1 MMLAMRA
8 TKIFLLTAVLLVA
21 AGCSSHEK
29 PAIVP
34 PAQQP
39 APAAEATGE
48 TGWPTFV
55 DAFIE
60 ETLVARPDFAVE
72 LGRHEFDGQIADLS
86 REGIAAETARLEQA
100 LERARG
106 FRDAELDPAQ
116 RFEREYLVSYLEGQ
130 LFWLK
135 DALWHERSPLFYMG
149 PIDPS
154 IYLTRP
160 YAPLAERMQA
170 YTTLARNI
178 PRAVEQARAN
188 LRTPMPKT
196 YATLG
201 RDMTGNMAAFM
212 RKDVPGI
219 FAAVDDAG
227 LKAAMVEA
235 NEAAAAALDE
245 LARWFTAEEARGTAD
260 FALGPEMFS
269 RMLAATERVSVPLS
283 DLERIAREDLERNRA
298 ALASACAK
306 IAPRKTLAAC
316 VAQVSNEKPKQGPV
330 VRARA
335 QLDEIEKFLAASDLV
350 TIPGPERATVE
361 ESPPYNRWNA
371 AYISIPGPY
380 EKDLPAVY
388 YISPP
393 DPKWSAAER
402 KSYIPGEVDL
412 LFVSV
417 HEVWP
422 GHFLQFLHSNRA
434 PSEIGRLFVGY
445 AFAEGWAHYAEEMM
459 WDAGL
464 AEGNPRAHVGQLL
477 NALLR
482 NARFVSAIGLHTQGM
497 TVAESER
504 LFREQAFQD
513 PGNARQQAAR
523 GTFDPG
529 YLNYTLGKLMI
540 RKLRDEWTAS
550 RGGRDAWKQF
560 HDTLLSY
567 GGPPLP
573 LVRKAMLDGTD
584 AAGQPPL

>member
-1 MMLAMRA
+1 MRA
-8 TKIFLLTAVLLVA
+8 TKIFLSTAVLLVA

-29 PAIVP
+29 PAVVP

-39 APAAEATGE
+39 APASATAGE
-48 TGWPTFV
+48 TAWPTFV
-55 DAFIE
+55 DTFIE
-60 ETLVARPDFAVE
+60 ETLAAKPGFAVQ

-86 REGIAAETARLEQA
+86 REGIAAETTRLEQA

-106 FRDAELDPAQ
+106 FRDADLNPAQ
-116 RFEREYLVSYLEGQ
+116 RFEREYLVSQLESQ

-135 DALWHERSPLFYMG
+135 DALWHERSPLFYMDH
-149 PIDPS
+149 IDPS
-154 IYLTRP
+154 VYLTRP

-170 YTTLARNI
+170 YITLARNI
-178 PRAVEQARAN
+178 PRAAEQARAN

-196 YATLG
+196 YAALG

-219 FAAVDDAG
+219 FATVDDAG
-227 LKAAMVEA
+227 LKADLAEA

-245 LARWFTAEEARGTAD
+245 LARWFKAEEAKGTND
-260 FALGPEMFS
+260 FAIGAEMFAK
-269 RMLAATERVSVPLS
+269 MLAATEHVTVPLA
-283 DLERIAREDLERNRA
+283 DLERIGREDLERNRA
-298 ALASACAK
+298 ALAGACAK
-306 IAPRKTLAAC
+306 IAPRKTLTAC
-316 VAQVSNEKPKQGPV
+316 VAQVNDEKPKQGPV
-330 VRARA
+330 MRARA
-335 QLDEIEKFLAASDLV
+335 QLDELEKFLTASDLV
-350 TIPGPERATVE
+350 TVPGPERATVE

-371 AYISIPGPY
+371 AYISIPGSY
-380 EKDLPAVY
+380 EKNLPSIY
-388 YISPP
+388 YIAPP

-402 KSYIPGEVDL
+402 KAYIPGETDL
-412 LFVSV
+412 LFISV

-434 PSEIGRLFVGY
+434 PSEIARLFVGY
-445 AFAEGWAHYAEEMM
+445 AFAEGWAHYTEEMM

-482 NARFVSAIGLHTQGM
+482 NARFLSAIGLHTQGM

-513 PGNARQQAAR
+513 AGNARQQAAR
-523 GTFDPG
+523 GTFDPA
-529 YLNYTLGKLMI
+529 YLNYTMGKLMI
-540 RKLRDEWTAS
+540 RKLREEWTAS

-573 LVRKAMLDGTD
+573 LVRKAMLDGSD